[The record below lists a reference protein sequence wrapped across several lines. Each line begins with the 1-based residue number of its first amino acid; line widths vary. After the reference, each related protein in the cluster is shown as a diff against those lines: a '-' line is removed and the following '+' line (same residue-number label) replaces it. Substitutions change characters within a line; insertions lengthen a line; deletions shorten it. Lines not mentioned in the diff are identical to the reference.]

1 MNVTKKITI
10 IVSIIV
16 FLSVSALSVINY
28 RASYREV
35 LQAAGVELTGCA
47 NITTGIIDAD
57 GLLELING
65 DQSYL
70 EQIESDI
77 EWTITKKDIFET
89 HYILSLDGTVLA
101 ADSHLKAQGFQ
112 ASDDFMISDEA
123 IEHVKSG
130 HSYYTEVYHFGG
142 MDRMTGYVPIFRD
155 HNPQNEVIAINAIDF
170 EGSIVSE
177 RTWEMTKPTLLV
189 GLLLPF
195 LAAIITSIL
204 VRRIVKPINWIS
216 THVKQIAQGKLN
228 IDPLEVHAKDE
239 LGLLAEDVNRMVK
252 ALRTVIQEVVTNS
265 VQIAATSEELFARA
279 DDSNTSTNRIHLAIN
294 EMASGV
300 EQQSRSTEIANQNL
314 TDMASAIEKMST
326 QIGHLNKA
334 SNEAE
339 QVAHSGRQVVN
350 QTINQ
355 MTIINENTTDIHTI
369 ANRLDDKSREIDQIV
384 NLITDISE
392 QTNLLALNASIE
404 AARAGEHGKGFSVV
418 AEEVR
423 KLAEQTGSATDQ
435 VARLIN
441 EVQAETKESV
451 DKTKQGQTSVIEGT
465 KLIKQTNDSFETIL
479 TTTAKNADQLTHL
492 LGDVDSVKEQVDH
505 LVNEVEEI
513 TQISVQSAT
522 STNKINQSGEEQT
535 MMMQDIYAASKEL
548 ATIADKLQHS
558 IEQFDY

>member
-16 FLSVSALSVINY
+16 FLSVGALSVINY
-28 RASYREV
+28 RASYQEV

-70 EQIESDI
+70 EQIETDI
-77 EWTITKKDIFET
+77 EWTVTQKDIFET
-89 HYILSLDGTVLA
+89 HYILSLDGTILA

-112 ASDDFMISDEA
+112 ASDEFMISDQA
-123 IEHVKSG
+123 IEHVMSG
-130 HSYYTEVYHFGG
+130 HSYYTEVYQFGG
-142 MDRMTGYVPIFRD
+142 MDRMTGYAPIFRD

-170 EGSIVSE
+170 EGSIVNE
-177 RTWEMTKPTLLV
+177 RTWEITRPTLLV

-195 LAAIITSIL
+195 LAALITSVLI
-204 VRRIVKPINWIS
+204 RRIVKPISRIS
-216 THVKQIAQGKLN
+216 SHVNQVAQGKLN
-228 IDPLEVHAKDE
+228 IAPLEGHSKDE

-252 ALRTVIQEVVTNS
+252 ALQEVIQEVVTNS
-265 VQIAATSEELFARA
+265 EQIVATSEELFARA
-279 DDSNTSTNRIHLAIN
+279 DDSNTSTDRIHLAIN

-300 EQQSRSTEIANQNL
+300 EQQSRSTEVANQDL
-314 TDMASAIEKMST
+314 TKMANAIEKMSA
-326 QIGHLNKA
+326 QIGHLSKD

-355 MTIINENTTDIHTI
+355 MKIISENTTDIHTI
-369 ANRLDDKSREIDQIV
+369 ANRLNDKSKEIDQIV

-418 AEEVR
+418 AQEVR
-423 KLAEQTGSATDQ
+423 KLAEQTGEATDQ

-441 EVQAETKESV
+441 EIQAETKESV
-451 DKTKQGQTSVIEGT
+451 DKTKQGQTSVVEGT
-465 KLIKQTNDSFETIL
+465 ELIKQTNDSFQMIL

-492 LGDVDSVKEQVDH
+492 LGNMGSIKAQVDH

-513 TQISVQSAT
+513 TQISLQSAS

-548 ATIADKLQHS
+548 ATIAEKLQLS